1 MFKRNLWKIISSA
14 LILTFAVAELV
25 PLHDRPFAEYARAH
39 VTAKPAEFGK
49 LLAEADARWKAGKAP
64 SVFVALK
71 QIAAERKLDLT
82 QYYPNINIESTLTN
96 VEKRNDILLSY
107 LLKKSK
113 ANLQLGLDL
122 KGGIAVTLEVDQNA
136 ADRNAKAVKG
146 AASQAPTARS
156 TDYEEVRK
164 EDLTKAIEIISSR
177 INAFGVAEPI
187 VLPVGTNR
195 IEIELPGVNTK
206 DNPEILEN
214 IKKPAQ
220 LSFHLVHPTLS
231 PDSASLRPG
240 EAPPGYELM
249 THDEDLRNG
258 QTYTER
264 VFVKRIPE
272 MTGDDISDAYVQR
285 DSYQNPYV
293 ALRLTDKGRK
303 DFYAITHQ
311 LVVQAQQT
319 GRIGHL
325 AIVLDGQLYS
335 SPEVNPQQVGDGIDS
350 NTAEISGSFT
360 DREAQQLAD
369 VLRNPLTLPLVVKEQ
384 YEVGPSLAQDAI
396 SSGVRASIIG
406 VTLVAAFMITFY
418 TTGGLV
424 AVLMLAVNL
433 VIIGG
438 IMASLPGATMTLPG
452 LAGIV
457 LTVGMAV
464 DANILIFERMREEL
478 ALGKSL
484 ATANQSGYMKALW
497 TILDAHAVQ
506 LIICCIMIWLG
517 KGPIRGFGVTLAI
530 GVLSTLFSVLI
541 TSHLV
546 MELIIESGFVKKIR
560 MNRLLKDIQVD
571 FIRYGKAAFFGGWLL
586 VFIGVAYVI
595 YQGPKI
601 YGIDFAGGDM
611 INVQFK
617 QQPDAAK
624 IRAVA
629 KASGISEINI
639 TAVNSIG
646 GGGQALNIETPE
658 DKGDV
663 VFNALQAAFPQA
675 GLVMIGESHIGA
687 SIGKEIELNA
697 LLAIGVSMATILLY
711 IAFRFEFGFGVGAMV
726 STLHDI
732 LMTIGIF
739 VLTGHQFSAPMVAAI
754 LCIAGYSINETVVVF
769 DRIREEL
776 KLNPNGSLR
785 DVVNTAIRKVFARTI
800 MTATTTFLAAL
811 ALFLF
816 GGGVLRDISFTFLV
830 GIVTSTFS
838 AIFVASQVFYY
849 WHKGDR
855 KHVEA
860 HSDIAPKYEWQ
871 GASRASR

>member
-1 MFKRNLWKIISSA
+1 MFKRNLWKLILSA

-25 PLHDRPFAEYARAH
+25 PLQDRPFADYAHTHA
-39 VTAKPAEFGK
+39 TAKPTEFAK
-49 LLAEADARWKAGKAP
+49 LLDEAAARQKAGQAP

-71 QIAAERKLDLT
+71 QIARERKIDLT
-82 QYYPNINIESTLTN
+82 QFYPDINIESTLMN
-96 VEKRNDILLSY
+96 VDKRNDILLTE
-107 LLKKSK
+107 LLKRSKSK
-113 ANLQLGLDL
+113 FQLGLDL
-122 KGGIAVTLEVDQNA
+122 RGGVAVTLEVDSKA
-136 ADRNAKAVKG
+136 AGNDPANIRQDK
-146 AASQAPTARS
+146 
-156 TDYEEVRK
+156 
-164 EDLTKAIEIISSR
+164 LTKAIEIISAR
-177 INAFGVAEPI
+177 INAFGVVEPVI
-187 VLPVGTNR
+187 RPVGNNR

-206 DNPEILEN
+206 DNPEILDN

-220 LSFHLVHPTLS
+220 LTFCLVHPTLT
-231 PDSASLRPG
+231 PRDVAPG
-240 EAPPGYELM
+240 DVPPGYQEM
-249 THDEDLRNG
+249 SYTQQQSNG
-258 QTYTER
+258 TEFEETL
-264 VFVKRIPE
+264 FVKRIPE
-272 MTGDDISDAYVQR
+272 MTGKDISN
-285 DSYQNPYV
+285 SYARPDMYGKPEVDMQFT
-293 ALRLTDKGRK
+293 TDGRK
-303 DFYAITHQ
+303 RFADVTGAIAAEGQRT
-311 LVVQAQQT
+311 
-319 GRIGHL
+319 GHL
-325 AIVLDGQLYS
+325 GRMAIVLDGKLYS
-335 SPEVNPQQVGDGIDS
+335 APTVREEIDS
-350 NTAEISGSFT
+350 NAAVITGNFT
-360 DREAQQLAD
+360 DREAMDLAN
-369 VLRNPLTLPLVVKEQ
+369 VLNNPLDLPLIVKEQ
-384 YEVGPSLAQDAI
+384 YEVGPSLADDAI

-406 VTLVAAFMITFY
+406 VTLVAAFMVTFY

-433 VIIGG
+433 VIILGV
-438 IMASLPGATMTLPG
+438 MASFGATMTLPG

-484 ATANQSGYMKALW
+484 ASANQSGYLKALW

-506 LIICCIMIWLG
+506 LIICCIMISLG
-517 KGPIRGFGVTLAI
+517 TGPIKGFGVTLAI

-546 MELIIESGFVKKIR
+546 MEYIIESGLVKKIR
-560 MNRLLKDIQVD
+560 MNRILKDIQVD

-586 VFIGVAYVI
+586 VLIGVGYVV

-617 QQPDAAK
+617 HQPDVAK

-629 KASGISEINI
+629 KASGVSDINI
-639 TAVNSIG
+639 TSVNSIG

-658 DKGDV
+658 GKADA
-663 VFNALQAAFPQA
+663 VFGALQTAFPQA
-675 GLVMIGESHIGA
+675 GLEKIGESHIGA

-697 LLAIGVSMATILLY
+697 LLAIGVSMATILVY

-739 VLTGHQFSAPMVAAI
+739 VLTGHQFTAPMVAAI

-785 DVVNTAIRKVFARTI
+785 DVINTAIRKVFARTI
-800 MTATTTFLAAL
+800 MTASTTFLAAL

-816 GGGVLRDISFTFLV
+816 GGGVLHDISFTFLV

>member
-1 MFKRNLWKIISSA
+1 MFKRNLWKILLSA
-14 LILTFAVAELV
+14 LIMTFAVAELV
-25 PLHDRPFAEYARAH
+25 PLHDRPFADYARTHA
-39 VTAKPAEFGK
+39 TAKTTEFAK
-49 LLAEADARWKAGKAP
+49 LLDEAAKRQQAGQAP

-71 QIAAERKLDLT
+71 QIATERKLDLT
-82 QYYPNINIESTLTN
+82 QYYPDINIESTLKN
-96 VEKRNDILLSY
+96 VEKRNDILLNE
-107 LLKKSK
+107 LLRRSKS
-113 ANLQLGLDL
+113 NFQLGLDL
-122 KGGIAVTLEVDQNA
+122 KGGVAVTLEVDPKVVGNDPA
-136 ADRNAKAVKG
+136 NI
-146 AASQAPTARS
+146 SQ
-156 TDYEEVRK
+156 DK
-164 EDLTKAIEIISSR
+164 LTKAIEIISAR
-177 INAFGVAEPI
+177 INAFGVVEPVI
-187 VLPVGTNR
+187 RPVGNNR
-195 IEIELPGVNTK
+195 IEIELPGVSTK
-206 DNPEILEN
+206 DNPEILDN

-220 LSFHLVHPTLS
+220 LTFCLVHSTLT
-231 PDSASLRPG
+231 PRDVAPG
-240 EAPPGYELM
+240 EVPPGYQEM
-249 THDEDLRNG
+249 S
-258 QTYTER
+258 YTQQQSDGTEFEESL
-264 VFVKRIPE
+264 FVKRIPE
-272 MTGDDISDAYVQR
+272 MTGKDISN
-285 DSYQNPYV
+285 SYARPDMYGKPEVDMQFT
-293 ALRLTDKGRK
+293 TDGRK
-303 DFYAITHQ
+303 RFAEVTGAIAAEGQ
-311 LVVQAQQT
+311 RT
-319 GRIGHL
+319 GHPGRM
-325 AIVLDGQLYS
+325 AIVLDGKLYS
-335 SPEVNPQQVGDGIDS
+335 APTVREEIDS
-350 NTAEISGSFT
+350 PAAVITGSFT
-360 DREAQQLAD
+360 DREAMDLAN
-369 VLRNPLTLPLVVKEQ
+369 VLNNPLDLPLIVKEQ

-396 SSGVRASIIG
+396 SSGVFAAAIG
-406 VTLVAAFMITFY
+406 VIAVAAFMITFY
-418 TTGGLV
+418 TTGGVV

-438 IMASLPGATMTLPG
+438 VMASLGATMTLPG

-484 ATANQSGYMKALW
+484 ATANQSGYLKALW

-506 LIICCIMIWLG
+506 LIICCIMIGLG
-517 KGPIRGFGVTLAI
+517 TGPIKGFGVTLAI

-546 MELIIESGFVKKIR
+546 MELIIESGFIKKFR

-571 FIRYGKAAFFGGWLL
+571 FIRYGKPA
-586 VFIGVAYVI
+586 FIGSWLIVIIGFAYVI

-624 IRAVA
+624 IREIA
-629 KASGISEINI
+629 KASGVSDINV
-639 TAVNSIG
+639 TAVSSIG

-658 DKGDV
+658 GKADI
-663 VFNALQAAFPQA
+663 VFDALQTALPQD
-675 GLVMIGESHIGA
+675 GLEKIGQSHIGA

-697 LLAIGVSMATILLY
+697 LLAVGVSMATILVY
-711 IAFRFEFGFGVGAMV
+711 IAFRFEFGFGVGAMF
-726 STLHDI
+726 SSLHDI

-785 DVVNTAIRKVFARTI
+785 DVVNAAIRKVFARTI

-838 AIFVASQVFYY
+838 AIFIASQVFYW